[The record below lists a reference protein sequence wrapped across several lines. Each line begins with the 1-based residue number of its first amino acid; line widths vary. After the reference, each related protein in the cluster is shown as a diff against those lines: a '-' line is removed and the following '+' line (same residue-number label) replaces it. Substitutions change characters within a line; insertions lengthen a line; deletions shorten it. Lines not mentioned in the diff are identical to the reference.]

1 MAQLIRFF
9 MDVNG
14 KRRIG
19 APAGEPGS
27 KTSWFRIM
35 DGAKSSYV
43 IKRHYKKH
51 NVTYKEVVRD
61 EDVHTSFRYEDQTS

>member
-1 MAQLIRFF
+1 MAELIRFF
-9 MDVNG
+9 MDVDG

-19 APAGEPGS
+19 APVSPNK
-27 KTSWFRIM
+27 KTGWFRIM

-51 NVTYKEVVRD
+51 NVIYKEVITD